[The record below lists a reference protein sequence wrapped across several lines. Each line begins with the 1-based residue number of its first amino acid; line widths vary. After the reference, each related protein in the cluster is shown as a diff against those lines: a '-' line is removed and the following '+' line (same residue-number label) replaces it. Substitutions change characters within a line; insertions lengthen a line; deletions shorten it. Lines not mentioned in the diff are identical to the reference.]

1 MLAQLVAQLAAQLAA
16 MEQRLLAVVKPEGT
30 EYLTH
35 EEAAAYLRLTD
46 RQLRDLCR
54 DQRIT
59 HARFDYRTYRFK
71 RTDLDEWFEAYKVK
85 RKSVYD

>member
-1 MLAQLVAQLAAQLAA
+1 VTDQELLAQFAA
-16 MEQRLLAVVKPEGT
+16 MEQRILAAVKPEGS
-30 EYLTH
+30 EYLTAQ
-35 EEAAAYLRLTD
+35 EAAAYLRLSE

-71 RTDLDEWFEAYKVK
+71 RADLDEWFEAYRVK